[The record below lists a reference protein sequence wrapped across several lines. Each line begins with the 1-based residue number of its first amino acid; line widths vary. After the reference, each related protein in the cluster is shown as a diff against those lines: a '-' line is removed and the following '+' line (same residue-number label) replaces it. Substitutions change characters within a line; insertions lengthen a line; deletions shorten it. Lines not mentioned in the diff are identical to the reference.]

1 MDELSVECLLYADNQ
16 VTLRHRR
23 AGSRRC
29 LTILT
34 HGRHISNAL
43 YHASAAT
50 SEQQLLLDRSRGTV
64 PRPVRCPRFDNG
76 GFFFFAER

>member
-1 MDELSVECLLYADNQ
+1 MLIRYAYDAIVKMKN
-16 VTLRHRR
+16 
-23 AGSRRC
+23 S

-64 PRPVRCPRFDNG
+64 PRPVGCPRFDNG
-76 GFFFFAER
+76 GFFFAER